1 MGRVFLSRHVLF
13 DEGTFPFAH
22 PALTSLRQ
30 GVLSDSGT
38 ESTLSFNFPITK
50 PDLVYP
56 EPIAAPNDL
65 VPSPSPQITHPIPSQ
80 PPSSSPLSQDRG
92 RDTSTFS
99 APVQELVVIHE
110 SSPSTVP
117 LEAATSSIPPL
128 ITNIHADTTTTST
141 ETAIST
147 QPVRHQMTRSQTGT
161 LKPSSRY
168 ALHLQV
174 DSTNVEPSCFSK
186 AIKRTEWR
194 TAMATEFSALQRC
207 GTWTLV
213 PFQYHMNVLPNKWVF
228 KIKRHSDGSI
238 ERYKARLV
246 ANGFHQQEG
255 LDYSETFSPVVKHTT
270 IRMVL
275 GLAVSNKWLV
285 RQLDVQ
291 NAFLHGFLTEDV
303 YMRQPAGFVD
313 SQYPNHVCKL
323 QRHLEPGL
331 NGSVIFYYNLGFK
344 NDDILVTGN
353 NSSQVM
359 MLIQRL
365 GKLFSMKDLG
375 RLNYF
380 LGIEATYEGSAL
392 HLTQKKYASD
402 LLTRTGFADCK
413 PISTPCISGQKLS
426 LHGGEPLVDPSE
438 YRQVVGALQYL
449 TITRPDLSYAVNQV
463 CQFMHSP
470 TTLHWQAV
478 KRILRYLK
486 ATYDH
491 GLRYKPGKLELNAY
505 SDADYAGDPDTRHS
519 TGGFCVYFGSNLIS
533 WSSKKQKT
541 VSRSSTEAEYRQLAY
556 TAAELSW
563 LRSLFRDL
571 CVFLPTP
578 TLWCD
583 NVSSIAL
590 ASNPVFHSRTKHLE
604 VDYHYV
610 REKVIRDR
618 DLSLSRGRSR
628 SRSQDR
634 DLNHRQIRGRGRGHH
649 WSGVRVIV
657 RVGTGVVVVIVKV
670 TKIGS

>member
-1 MGRVFLSRHVLF
+1 MDLTTDRVFLSRHVLF

-30 GVLSDSGT
+30 GVLSDS
-38 ESTLSFNFPITK
+38 
-50 PDLVYP
+50 
-56 EPIAAPNDL
+56 
-65 VPSPSPQITHPIPSQ
+65 
-80 PPSSSPLSQDRG
+80 DRG

-99 APVQELVVIHE
+99 APVQELVVIRK

-147 QPVRHQMTRSQTGT
+147 QPVRHQMVTRSQTGT

-194 TAMATEFSALQRC
+194 TAMATEFS
-207 GTWTLV
+207 
-213 PFQYHMNVLPNKWVF
+213 
-228 KIKRHSDGSI
+228 
-238 ERYKARLV
+238 
-246 ANGFHQQEG
+246 
-255 LDYSETFSPVVKHTT
+255 
-270 IRMVL
+270 
-275 GLAVSNKWLV
+275 
-285 RQLDVQ
+285 
-291 NAFLHGFLTEDV
+291 
-303 YMRQPAGFVD
+303 
-313 SQYPNHVCKL
+313 
-323 QRHLEPGL
+323 
-331 NGSVIFYYNLGFK
+331 
-344 NDDILVTGN
+344 
-353 NSSQVM
+353 
-359 MLIQRL
+359 
-365 GKLFSMKDLG
+365 
-375 RLNYF
+375 
-380 LGIEATYEGSAL
+380 
-392 HLTQKKYASD
+392 
-402 LLTRTGFADCK
+402 
-413 PISTPCISGQKLS
+413 
-426 LHGGEPLVDPSE
+426 
-438 YRQVVGALQYL
+438 ALQYL

-519 TGGFCVYFGSNLIS
+519 TGGFCVYFGYNLIS

-563 LRSLFRDL
+563 LRSLFRRFMRFLTYAYSMVADL
-571 CVFLPTP
+571 FTKGLSSSRFKALVFKLPVLQGP
-578 TLWCD
+578 
-583 NVSSIAL
+583 
-590 ASNPVFHSRTKHLE
+590 
-604 VDYHYV
+604 
-610 REKVIRDR
+610 
-618 DLSLSRGRSR
+618 LSLRGAVRPRS
-628 SRSQDR
+628 DV
-634 DLNHRQIRGRGRGHH
+634 DKATGFLNLNDSSLSSGH
-649 WSGVRVIV
+649 
-657 RVGTGVVVVIVKV
+657 TTNNLCK
-670 TKIGS
+670 T